1 MGIIG
6 YVLENAKS
14 GRATCK
20 ACKEKIAKGALRIG
34 VQSEAS
40 DYIMVSWRHACAACF
55 KLPKKYRR
63 DLTGF
68 INANL
73 KGQDKKLVAEFK
85 KVYEA
90 GMTEKE
96 AHDDNLKRTFE
107 DVSSALASYSD
118 GSSKA
123 KKKAKYGKN
132 EIPLS
137 PDAVQR
143 VANEKG
149 MRPALV
155 EAIAIYSKMTT
166 SDLKQIL
173 KWNYL
178 IQSGKKDELL
188 ERVIDGH
195 VFGTIPRCP
204 ECHGGEDEPDRST
217 TGRKATTLRC
227 KPSRKRDGQGKWTCK
242 GYHNG
247 SYMIRCNFTADY
259 VQRGEVPWV
268 RTVEEYEQVQADQA
282 AKEKIENSKG
292 MEDAEFDTSGMDERT
307 VLDNILTK
315 ARSMG
320 IILPPNDGEARIAL
334 AGIFNAN
341 DKKIIETLVAAKK
354 KFGTVQEQKEKSKKA
369 SAQCKR
375 PENAKLASIFLEA
388 SEHAE
393 GFKKSALRKVSF
405 AISKLDFVFGSSGTP
420 TGKQMGTSKKFKVDG
435 IGKSSGMKMDEYL
448 RDGTIAAFVERYGMS
463 FGDDAEEGGDEDT
476 SAKGNGANYGGEY
489 GDGSYGGGEYGGGG
503 GYGGGYEGM

>member
-40 DYIMVSWRHACAACF
+40 DYIMVSWRHACAACS

-96 AHDDNLKRTFE
+96 AHDDNLKRRLKMSRARLLATAT
-107 DVSSALASYSD
+107 DPVRQRRKQNMAKMKYPSRQTPYNALLM
-118 GSSKA
+118 
-123 KKKAKYGKN
+123 KKA
-132 EIPLS
+132 
-137 PDAVQR
+137 
-143 VANEKG
+143 VASAGGGYRNLQQNDDV
-149 MRPALV
+149 RL
-155 EAIAIYSKMTT
+155 EADIEMELLDSE
-166 SDLKQIL
+166 
-173 KWNYL
+173 WE
-178 IQSGKKDELL
+178 KDELL

-227 KPSRKRDGQGKWTCK
+227 KPNGTGDGQGKWTCK

-341 DKKIIETLVAAKK
+341 DKKIVETLVAAKK

-388 SEHAE
+388 SEHEE

-405 AISKLDFVFGSSGTP
+405 AISKLDFVFGSNGTP

-435 IGKSSGMKMDEYL
+435 IGKSSGLKMDEYL

-463 FGDDAEEGGDEDT
+463 FGDDARGGR
-476 SAKGNGANYGGEY
+476 
-489 GDGSYGGGEYGGGG
+489 
-503 GYGGGYEGM
+503 